1 MDNSLGRAC
10 RSVAYASTRR
20 IRSVCAS
27 PAGASRRVH
36 AQWLLVSRP
45 SQHCLSRAYEQAV
58 VIAHLAQHKE
68 GRVAQSCNRPDG
80 RRALFPI
87 FENQMGFIL
96 NIVCPQKL
104 SDACFGAEPSPNNHR
119 LSRPFCALHVFRDVR
134 AVVFVFSLLL
144 PKNPARLFF

>member
-1 MDNSLGRAC
+1 M
-10 RSVAYASTRR
+10 AYASTRR

-87 FENQMGFIL
+87 FENNQAARF
-96 NIVCPQKL
+96 
-104 SDACFGAEPSPNNHR
+104 F
-119 LSRPFCALHVFRDVR
+119 
-134 AVVFVFSLLL
+134 VFVILLL
-144 PKNPARLFF
+144 GLGLCLLNLKRIQEIYERKDKAYQRFIHLEKSSITL